1 MRPTARLIN
10 DAAVACNPQVV
21 PVSWKPAS
29 PPSGGT
35 PTLRG
40 AVIRHLLF
48 VLLDALQVDKKDQLR
63 EGCQREE
70 GGVCVKKQRQV
81 RHRSLVS
88 AIRCERTQSP

>member
-1 MRPTARLIN
+1 METGF
-10 DAAVACNPQVV
+10 
-21 PVSWKPAS
+21 

-40 AVIRHLLF
+40 AVTRHLLF

-63 EGCQREE
+63 EGCQRE
-70 GGVCVKKQRQV
+70 GGCVKEEKQV

-88 AIRCERTQSP
+88 AIRCEHTQSP